1 MVDITK
7 LDMTDIWAS
16 SGDKTAPDPS
26 KIATGWIV
34 EVVPRQWWNWF
45 ENRQDQNIAYML
57 QKGIPEWDSFTE
69 YLINKSYVQRNN
81 IVYKCIQTGTNQDP
95 ATAPLYWVKAF
106 PESSA
111 SLESIRNLTP
121 AADRVAYF
129 TGANS
134 ASLMTVTA
142 LARTLLDDDNVTT
155 MRSTLGAQASNTNLT
170 ALSGATAATNT
181 FPYWNSATTMLAS
194 PITAFGRSLIAAV
207 DAAGARAVLGLST
220 GATSTVTTSNTDVTA
235 NRLLKVGDF
244 GIGIPIATVNIDNLL
259 STGIYQ
265 AASNGGGVYPVGF
278 GNGSV
283 IVTQRNVS
291 PYRASQLLL
300 SDGDNR
306 SWRRSNGGTWG
317 AWAEVWSTD
326 NLVKTTSA
334 TDTTTGRM
342 LKVGDFGLGSVKTT
356 ILASLNDT
364 TTAVGFYAADIPT
377 VGLPT
382 GVSYGLVTVVRHPVT
397 DTIAQELIVPGGHAN
412 NNRKFFRA
420 YNTTAG
426 AWRAWNEMYHSGN
439 TYQVATDLGLNAAAT
454 APVTGS
460 GNAVMSV
467 SPALT
472 GFPSAPTASVG
483 TNNTQIAST
492 AFVLANSATNPAG
505 TILAFAGSSVPS
517 GYLIANGAALSR
529 ATYSALFGAISTT
542 YGAGDGSTTFNIPD
556 LRGEFLRGLDN
567 GRGVDSGRALG
578 TFQASQMSSHTH
590 TFTGNAYGGHTHG
603 ASETAYGHN
612 HTFSNTTNSAGAH
625 SHRALGTSSG
635 GSAAHMGSGT
645 TTAICGITGANQ
657 GYYTNAGGSS
667 SPLIEAVGDHQ
678 HAFSGTTTTDNHVHT
693 ITIAAGG
700 AFTPSG
706 TNAGAGGTGNSSE
719 TRPRNVALQFLI
731 KF

>member
-81 IVYKCIQTGTNQDP
+81 IVYKCIQTGTNKDP

-111 SLESIRNLTP
+111 SLESIRKLTP

-194 PITAFGRSLIAAV
+194 PITAFGRSLIDDA
-207 DAAGARAVLGLST
+207 DAAEARTTLGLGT
-220 GATSTVTTSNTDVTA
+220 GAVVNVTTSATDTTA
-235 NRLLKVGDF
+235 GRVLKVGDF
-244 GIGIPIATVNIDNLL
+244 GIGTDSQPTNIDPN
-259 STGIYQ
+259 TVRY
-265 AASNGGGVYPVGF
+265 
-278 GNGSV
+278 GSV
-283 IVTQRNVS
+283 MGPVS
-291 PYRASQLLL
+291 QANAPSAECIIWTGARSGGARAAQFAVDHS
-300 SDGDNR
+300 SPAKSWIR
-306 SWRRSNGGTWG
+306 SYNSGRVGSEWG
-317 AWAEVWSTD
+317 VWVQNWD
-326 NLVKTTSA
+326 
-334 TDTTTGRM
+334 
-342 LKVGDFGLGSVKTT
+342 
-356 ILASLNDT
+356 
-364 TTAVGFYAADIPT
+364 
-377 VGLPT
+377 
-382 GVSYGLVTVVRHPVT
+382 
-397 DTIAQELIVPGGHAN
+397 
-412 NNRKFFRA
+412 
-420 YNTTAG
+420 
-426 AWRAWNEMYHSGN
+426 SGN
-439 TYQVATDLGLNAAAT
+439 TISLGLTPTTAKTALSLQNVDNTSDADKPVSTAQLTALNLKAPLASPSFTGVPAT
-454 APVTGS
+454 
-460 GNAVMSV
+460 
-467 SPALT
+467 
-472 GFPSAPTASVG
+472 PTAAV
-483 TNNTQIAST
+483 NTSTTQVAST
-492 AFVLANSATNPAG
+492 AFVTGQASSSAPTMNGVATTGTSLGYARADHIHPSDTSKVDKDSSTGSATLPAG
-505 TILAFAGSSVPS
+505 TTAQRTGSPVNGMIRYNSDTNTFEGYQGGGWAVIGESGVPGAILSYAGSSIPS
-517 GYLIANGAALSR
+517 GYLLANGSAVSR
-529 ATYSALFGAISTT
+529 TTYANLFSAIGTT
-542 YGAGDGSTTFNIPD
+542 YGVGNGSTTFNIPD
-556 LRGEFLRGLDN
+556 LRGEFLRGLDS
-567 GRGVDSGRALG
+567 GRGVDSGRSLG
-578 TFQASQMSSHTH
+578 TFQASQMSRHTH
-590 TFTGNAYGGHTHG
+590 DFAGNAYGGHTHG

-635 GSAAHMGSGT
+635 GSAAYMGSGS

-657 GYYTNAGGSS
+657 AYYTNAGGSS
-667 SPLIEAVGDHQ
+667 NPLIEGVGDHQ
-678 HAFSGTTTTDNHVHT
+678 HTFSGTTATDNHVHT